1 MKKSILFLFIISL
14 TSTSIAQ
21 DGSFT
26 PPKHFVGLH
35 VGSTTGSGIS
45 YRYWPTKFGGEIT
58 AFPRFEKGGY
68 YNINTGLSLLFKLK
82 ENKRYTIY
90 TYFGNSLLIRKFDHW
105 EPLEEWNP
113 NNPNPEYII
122 TTKKSTQFNSSIG
135 LGYKVN
141 FLQNLDFNLQAG
153 YGFYDITSSVYTS
166 ITGEI
171 SMYYHF

>member
-14 TSTSIAQ
+14 TSASIAQ
-21 DGSFT
+21 DESFT
-26 PPKHFVGLH
+26 PPKHFVGIH
-35 VGSTTGSGIS
+35 AGSTTGSGIS

-90 TYFGNSLLIRKFDHW
+90 TYFGNSLELDHSQF
-105 EPLEEWNP
+105 NT
-113 NNPNPEYII
+113 YDQA
-122 TTKKSTQFNSSIG
+122 TDTYSSYYKKSSQFNSSIG